1 MELERVGSEVDR
13 EHMVMRTSVPL
24 TSSAYGSKIPPI
36 VSIEVL
42 KMETE
47 KPKEPVVKI
56 KPGDK
61 VIRRTRERRKRLK
74 MAPRTPEIIRAFRGI
89 VTQTPFLQMIILL
102 IVLWLIFSAGIYFAD
117 RNASGTTITNYGNA
131 LYCAVAAYSTA
142 GIANMPVTM
151 AGKVLCALWMTF
163 GSAIFFGAIVAG
175 VTVYFMRPLQR
186 PTKQIIS
193 TIEYNMEQ
201 LDKLSVD
208 ELKVLKE
215 TTDGLI
221 DNHIRRREDQEE
233 KDKDV
238 V

>member
-1 MELERVGSEVDR
+1 MEGEKQGDRVIR
-13 EHMVMRTSVPL
+13 
-24 TSSAYGSKIPPI
+24 
-36 VSIEVL
+36 
-42 KMETE
+42 
-47 KPKEPVVKI
+47 I

-61 VIRRTRERRKRLK
+61 VVRRTIERQKRLR

-102 IVLWLIFSAGIYFAD
+102 IILWLIFAAGIYLAD

-131 LYCAVAAYSTA
+131 LYCAVAAFSTA
-142 GIANMPVTM
+142 GIATMPVTM
-151 AGKVLCALWMTF
+151 AGKVLCAIWMTL

-193 TIEYNMEQ
+193 TIEYNIEQ

-215 TTDGLI
+215 TADGLI
-221 DNHIRRREDQEE
+221 NEHIKRREEREE
-233 KDKDV
+233 KDQDV
-238 V
+238 I